1 MEFGAPVDLAHDAQL
16 TGRQRLAAATE
27 QVRTT
32 LADHVA
38 AASARH
44 GISLPDDVG

>member
-1 MEFGAPVDLAHDAQL
+1 VELVPDTEL

-27 QVRTT
+27 QVRST

-38 AASARH
+38 AASTRH
-44 GISLPDDVG
+44 GIALPDDLG

>member
-1 MEFGAPVDLAHDAQL
+1 VDLATDPGL
-16 TGRQRLAAATE
+16 TGRQRVAAATE
-27 QVRTT
+27 QVRST

-44 GISLPDDVG
+44 GIALPDDLG